1 MISLISSSL
10 TSIVL
15 IVLLIKFGK
24 IKLSFNIPFINTAE
38 TFGPSPA
45 VRYTP
50 REYPIDSVD
59 TLPV

>member
-24 IKLSFNIPFINTAE
+24 IKLSFDIPFLDAKE
-38 TFGPSPA
+38 SFGPAPA
-45 VRYTP
+45 ARYTP
-50 REYPIDSVD
+50 NEYPIDSMD
-59 TLPV
+59 DLPI